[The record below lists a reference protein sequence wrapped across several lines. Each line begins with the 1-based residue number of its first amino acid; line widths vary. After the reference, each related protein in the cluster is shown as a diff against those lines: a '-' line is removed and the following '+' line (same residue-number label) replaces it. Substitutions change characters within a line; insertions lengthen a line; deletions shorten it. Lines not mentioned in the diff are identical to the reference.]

1 MTEDFSGLMK
11 KMRSGRTWV
20 HAKQKKHTEIHTQ
33 TPLREAADYFKK
45 KTIVEALEG
54 KERSSAENCDEVD
67 AFITT
72 EK

>member
-11 KMRSGRTWV
+11 KMSSGRTCV
-20 HAKQKKHTEIHTQ
+20 HAKQNKHKEIHTQ
-33 TPLREAADYFKK
+33 TPLSEAAEYFKK

-54 KERSSAENCDEVD
+54 KERSSAENGDEVD